1 MARSGKEVTC
11 CQTRRTCTITA
22 TGWREPEPAGLC
34 QRCLFHP
41 NLFPAR
47 LFSVRGYSAHCVI
60 QAGTVVLALV
70 IANMTGN
77 GGRALRW

>member
-11 CQTRRTCTITA
+11 CQTRRPAPITA

-34 QRCLFHP
+34 QVAYIHP

-47 LFSVRGYSAHCVI
+47 LFSVRGYSRTVVI

-70 IANMTGN
+70 IANMTVMA
-77 GGRALRW
+77 GRALRW

>member
-11 CQTRRTCTITA
+11 RQTCRTSPITA

-34 QRCLFHP
+34 QRCYIHP
-41 NLFPAR
+41 NLFPGR
-47 LFSVRGYSAHCVI
+47 LFSVRGYSAHVVI

-70 IANMTGN
+70 IANMTGMA
-77 GGRALRW
+77 GRALR